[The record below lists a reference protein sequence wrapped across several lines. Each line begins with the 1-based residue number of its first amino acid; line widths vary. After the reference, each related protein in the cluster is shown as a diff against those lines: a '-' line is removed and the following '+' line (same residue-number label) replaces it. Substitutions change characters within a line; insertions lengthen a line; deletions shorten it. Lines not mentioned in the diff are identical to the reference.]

1 MKLKKQK
8 LENKHLTAN
17 DAKPVLSDALL
28 LELGFHS
35 NVGGFENLQMPYYAK
50 DAVLLFYN
58 EHRTEWEQK
67 DFYIGHGSMRN
78 GTYYVSC
85 FRWIDTLAQLK
96 QVYKAITG
104 NELAVL

>member
-1 MKLKKQK
+1 MSTKVKS
-8 LENKHLTAN
+8 KHKTAN
-17 DAKPVLSDALL
+17 SNNTLLSAALL
-28 LELGFHS
+28 SELGFHS

-58 EHRTEWEQK
+58 EHRTEWEHNG
-67 DFYIGHGSMRN
+67 FYIGHGSMRA

-104 NELAVL
+104 NELAGC

>member
-1 MKLKKQK
+1 MTKVKLKDKGQK
-8 LENKHLTAN
+8 AILPN
-17 DAKPVLSDALL
+17 PVLSAALL
-28 LELGFHS
+28 SELGFHS

-104 NELAVL
+104 NELAGC